1 MSSNFSENRA
11 VSEKM
16 WKNTECIVAFP
27 LQKWL
32 RERVT
37 MLRYTY
43 FACFVKKNPSLL
55 WSGFHSNPKL
65 SQINPPHLKITPPF
79 LVVKNTAKIVNLKS
93 GLAKDLTMLVIK
105 SFR

>member
-16 WKNTECIVAFP
+16 WKNTKCIVTFP
-27 LQKWL
+27 LQQWL

-37 MLRYTY
+37 MLRYSTLP
-43 FACFVKKNPSLL
+43 VLLKKSFP
-55 WSGFHSNPKL
+55 FMERF
-65 SQINPPHLKITPPF
+65 SQQSETKINPPHLKISPPF
-79 LVVKNTAKIVNLKS
+79 LMVKNTAKIVNLKS